1 MLQEAED
8 LRMESR
14 LNIRQYANKDEDIN
28 ETLNR
33 IAILAKK
40 EVEDYYMGIYN
51 NKYRTRI
58 EAHYIPLIERL
69 ANAHWYK
76 INNEVHFIDDCFRRI
91 RYAIRTFDVERGD
104 FDKRAKYFIYRSLR
118 DYCERRGGKRDK
130 LTLIED
136 SNAFKALDCTDTTE
150 EEAIGNA
157 STYEETYARLYEA
170 ICVKKID
177 FIVLDTMIHT
187 AENYDKVTE
196 AEISRALSK
205 KTGRSFDSARS
216 MIRGFKTRLHKR
228 DVRRED
234 IIA

>member
-1 MLQEAED
+1 
-8 LRMESR
+8 MESR
-14 LNIRQYANKDEDIN
+14 LTIGQYAIEGENIN

-69 ANAHWYK
+69 TNVNWHR

-91 RYAIRTFDVERGD
+91 RYAIRTFDIDRGD
-104 FDKRAKYFIYRSLR
+104 FDKRVKYVIYRSLR
-118 DYCERRGGKRDK
+118 DYLGRRGEKRDK

-136 SNAFKALDCTDTTE
+136 SNAFRKVGECTNTTE
-150 EEAIGNA
+150 EKAIYNV
-157 STYEETYARLYEA
+157 STDQENYAWLYET
-170 ICVKKID
+170 ICVKEID
-177 FIVLDTMIHT
+177 FIVLDAMIHT
-187 AENYDKVTE
+187 AKNYDRVTE
-196 AEISRALSK
+196 AEISRVLSK

-216 MIRGFKTRLHKR
+216 SIRSLKKRLRTR
-228 DVRRED
+228 DARRED
-234 IIA
+234 IA

>member
-1 MLQEAED
+1 MED

-14 LNIRQYANKDEDIN
+14 LTIGQYAIEGENIN

-40 EVEDYYMGIYN
+40 EVEDYYTGIYN

-69 ANAHWYK
+69 TNVNWHR

-91 RYAIRTFDVERGD
+91 RYAIRTFDIDRGD
-104 FDKRAKYFIYRSLR
+104 FDKRVKYFIYRSLR
-118 DYCERRGGKRDK
+118 DYCGRRGGKRDK

-136 SNAFKALDCTDTTE
+136 SNAFRKVGECTNTTE
-150 EEAIGNA
+150 EKAIYNV
-157 STYEETYARLYEA
+157 STYQKNYAWLYET
-170 ICVKKID
+170 ICVKEID
-177 FIVLDTMIHT
+177 FIVLDAMIHT
-187 AENYDKVTE
+187 AKNYDRVTE
-196 AEISRALSK
+196 AEISRVLSK

-216 MIRGFKTRLHKR
+216 SIRSFKKRLRTR
-228 DVRRED
+228 DARRED
-234 IIA
+234 IA